1 MCFALLRDRRLAHDI
16 SEPRSRL
23 RLLPLTAEALNA
35 YGGVNSSIEPQ
46 FAPASLRENDRAGHG
61 VVAIVGSMSTDATL
75 ANVRGDVSELVK
87 PGGLLGQQSAD
98 QGILRYRM

>member
-1 MCFALLRDRRLAHDI
+1 MSRAP
-16 SEPRSRL
+16 PRSPTRP
-23 RLLPLTAEALNA
+23 RHFGAAFAIASITFDSGGAERVR
-35 YGGVNSSIEPQ
+35 GVNSSIEPQ